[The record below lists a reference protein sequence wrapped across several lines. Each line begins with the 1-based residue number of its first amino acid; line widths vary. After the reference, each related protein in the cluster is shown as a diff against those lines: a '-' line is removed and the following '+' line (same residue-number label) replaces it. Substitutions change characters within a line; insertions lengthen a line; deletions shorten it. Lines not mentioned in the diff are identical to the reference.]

1 MKDALDELVEQSV
14 LTPEQAAAVAE
25 ALAPKRSRRALS
37 PAAEVAAYIGGVV
50 ALVAA
55 VMIAADL
62 WSYLDDLTQIAV
74 FASAAVVLWAG
85 GRWLLP
91 TQDSAAGRLAGTL
104 WLLSVAA
111 TGAAAWSASGN
122 ALLFGDRKEP
132 VLVLGLVMTAHAALL
147 WWRRRAALQ
156 QIALYAGVMTTVGAA
171 LWLLPQPPDE
181 VYGLTVWG
189 VGVLWT
195 VLVLAGVMA
204 PRRTGAAL
212 GGVTAFAGAEALWS
226 ANQDAGL
233 VVALATVAALF
244 VAGGVAREVTLV
256 GIGSAAL
263 AAVVPQALS
272 AWFPETVDQP
282 AALFLAATL
291 LLGGALSTVRTGR
304 RSPG

>member
-25 ALAPKRSRRALS
+25 ALAPQRARLALS
-37 PAAEVAAYIGGVV
+37 PTAEVAAYIGGVL

-55 VMIAADL
+55 VMVAADL
-62 WSYLDDLTQIAV
+62 WSHLDDLAQIAV
-74 FASAAVVLWAG
+74 FGTAGVVLWAG
-85 GRWLLP
+85 GRSLLP
-91 TQDSAAGRLAGTL
+91 THDAAVGRLAGTL
-104 WLLSVAA
+104 WLLSTAA
-111 TGAAAWSASGN
+111 TGAAAWSASGS

-132 VLVLGLVMTAHAALL
+132 VLVLGLVMTVHAALL
-147 WWRRRAALQ
+147 WWLRRAALQ
-156 QIALYAGVMTTVGAA
+156 QIAVYAGVMTTVGAA

-181 VYGLTVWG
+181 VYGLTAWG
-189 VGVLWT
+189 VGVVWT

-204 PRRTGAAL
+204 PRRTGCAL

-226 ANQDAGL
+226 TNQDVGL

-244 VAGGVAREVTLV
+244 VAGAMAREAVLV
-256 GIGSAAL
+256 GIGSATL

-272 AWFPETVDQP
+272 AWFPGSVDQP
-282 AALFLAATL
+282 VALFLAATM
-291 LLGGALSTVRTGR
+291 LLGGALSTVRTAR